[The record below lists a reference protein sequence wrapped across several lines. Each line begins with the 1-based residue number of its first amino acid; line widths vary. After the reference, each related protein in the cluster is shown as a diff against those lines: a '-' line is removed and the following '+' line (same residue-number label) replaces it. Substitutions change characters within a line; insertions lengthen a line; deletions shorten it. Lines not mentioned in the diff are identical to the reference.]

1 MADRLGV
8 PETID
13 KIMEKRKE
21 DRRLYKIFLDIV
33 EANFPPEVEVG
44 EPDFPDEV
52 YATLGPPRWTI
63 LEPHGSPPRV
73 N

>member
-33 EANFPPEVEVG
+33 EANFPPEVEVD

>member
-1 MADRLGV
+1 MYEVLGV
-8 PETID
+8 EP
-13 KIMEKRKE
+13 
-21 DRRLYKIFLDIV
+21 IV
-33 EANFPPEVEVG
+33 EANFPAEVEVD

-63 LEPHGSPPRV
+63 LEPHGPPPRV